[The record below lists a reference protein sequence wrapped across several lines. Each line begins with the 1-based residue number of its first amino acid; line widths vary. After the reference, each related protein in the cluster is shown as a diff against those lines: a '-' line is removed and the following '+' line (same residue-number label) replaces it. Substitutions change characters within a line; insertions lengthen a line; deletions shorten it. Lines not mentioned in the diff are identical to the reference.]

1 MSPRARSTGAAH
13 GGNDETLSMEQ
24 WSSVLVLLS
33 DPHRVRLLR
42 ALSRHELAVG
52 ELGRALQMPQST
64 VSRQLKLLF
73 DVRMLQRRVE
83 GTTSLYRVDREG
95 MPGAVRSLWKLAQ
108 TSLARASDLEQD
120 DARLTAVI
128 AARRAGNGF
137 FSRVGGDWDIIRK
150 ELFGGIVGWEA
161 ALGLLQPDAVV
172 ADLGCGTGEIAERIA
187 PYVGKVYAVDSERA
201 MIAAARQRLAR
212 QANVVC
218 TEGDLMHPPIRAGT
232 LDAAVVSL
240 VLHHVADPALAVESV
255 AKLLKPGGALLL
267 IDMIAHARGEY
278 RSTMGHRHLGF
289 SQADVRR
296 WAEAAGLRL
305 ERWHKMSPAIE
316 AKGPELFS
324 ALLRGTSGSS
334 RRSGGTGRS
343 GRSRSSRRGA

>member
-13 GGNDETLSMEQ
+13 GADDGTLSMEQ
-24 WSSVLVLLS
+24 WSSVLGLLS

-83 GTTSLYRVDREG
+83 GTTSLYRVDRDG
-95 MPGAVRSLWKLAQ
+95 MPAAVRSLWKLAQ
-108 TSLARASDLEQD
+108 TSLARAADLEQD
-120 DARLTAVI
+120 DARLMAVI
-128 AARRAGNGF
+128 AARRGGNGF
-137 FSRVGGDWDIIRK
+137 FSRVGGDWDIIRT
-150 ELFGGIVGWEA
+150 ELFGGLVGWEA
-161 ALGLLQPDAVV
+161 ALGLLQPDAVI

-187 PYVGKVYAVDSERA
+187 PYVGKVFAVDSERA
-201 MIAAARQRLAR
+201 MILAARQRLAR
-212 QANVVC
+212 YSNVVC
-218 TEGDLMHPPIRAGT
+218 TEGDLMRPPIRAQT

-240 VLHHVADPALAVESV
+240 VLHHIADPALAVHAA
-255 AKLLKPGGALLL
+255 AKLLKPSGALLL
-267 IDMIAHARGEY
+267 IDMIAHSRGEY

-296 WAEAAGLRL
+296 WADSAGLRV
-305 ERWHKMSPAIE
+305 ERWHKISPAIE
-316 AKGPELFS
+316 AKGPGLFS
-324 ALLRGTSGSS
+324 ALLRVAG
-334 RRSGGTGRS
+334 RSGGSGRS
-343 GRSRSSRRGA
+343 GGNGRRGRRGA